1 MSQGGS
7 SGDDG
12 QSLQPAGGK
21 AGIFEFCTILYHSV
35 PFCTIL
41 YHSVPFCTI
50 LYHSVPFCTILYHF
64 VPFWGVGSRRGRVGG
79 FGAGAAGGKAGIF
92 EFCTILYHFVPFWGI
107 GSRRGRVGGFGAGA
121 AGGKAGFFEFCT
133 ILYHSVPFCGVGS
146 RRGRVGG
153 FGAGAAFGHDT
164 SRASVAGLDWV
175 RRYGRDLTCIHDK
188 GSLGG
193 WARGKC
199 QWWGRDYDPL

>member
-12 QSLQPAGGK
+12 QSLLPAGGK

-35 PFCTIL
+35 PF
-41 YHSVPFCTI
+41 
-50 LYHSVPFCTILYHF
+50 
-64 VPFWGVGSRRGRVGG
+64 WGVGSRRGRVGG
-79 FGAGAAGGKAGIF
+79 FGAGPAGGKAGIF
-92 EFCTILYHFVPFWGI
+92 DFCTILYHFVPFW
-107 GSRRGRVGGFGAGA
+107 
-121 AGGKAGFFEFCT
+121 
-133 ILYHSVPFCGVGS
+133 GVGS

-199 QWWGRDYDPL
+199 QWWGRWGGFSPPLNLPLRKGERSSLVQTGETGNRLSMNIGNIFLKGERKRRLGRGNNGLSMN